1 MTMRDGQVCRVG
13 VDLVH
18 VSDVAQS
25 VARFG
30 PRYLN
35 RVYTPH
41 EIACAT
47 RRDQYDHGV
56 LAARFAAKE
65 AAIKVLR
72 PDGSRPPWRDIEVR
86 RLPSG
91 ACELHLT
98 SSAAS
103 LARAQGITSTAVSVT
118 HEGDTAASVV
128 IATCDGVAQ
137 TAAGQGQGQGD
148 GDGDGRHHMSD
159 IEMNQVPVEPRIQE
173 ILREFG
179 QLSVDPA
186 DIDQSD
192 DLFDA
197 GMTSHASV
205 NVMLALEEAFE
216 VEFPEALLRKQTFES
231 VSAIAAALSTL
242 GVQC

>member
-1 MTMRDGQVCRVG
+1 MRERQVCRVG

-18 VSDVAQS
+18 VSDVAHS
-25 VARFG
+25 VDRFG
-30 PRYLN
+30 QRYLA

-41 EIACAT
+41 ELSCAVRT
-47 RRDQYDHGV
+47 DRYDHGV

-72 PDGSRPPWRDIEVR
+72 PNGSRPPWRDIEVR

-98 SSAAS
+98 RSAAL
-103 LARAQGITSTAVSVT
+103 LAKAQGISSTAVSVT
-118 HEGDTAASVV
+118 HEGDMAASVV
-128 IATCDGVAQ
+128 IATCDGVERLSE
-137 TAAGQGQGQGD
+137 
-148 GDGDGRHHMSD
+148 GDGDGRDQMDEIKTHHD
-159 IEMNQVPVEPRIQE
+159 QVELRIQG

-186 DIDQSD
+186 DVDQSE

-205 NVMLALEEAFE
+205 NVMLALEEAFD
-216 VEFPEALLRKQTFES
+216 VEFPESLLRKQTFES
-231 VSAIAAALSTL
+231 VHAIAAALTTL
-242 GVQC
+242 GV